1 MRRFVQTGAFAV
13 ACFAA
18 LGASEGREVL
28 TVPACTAESTLPLVE
43 PQTCDERELA
53 AYMDTLSE
61 QFVSG
66 SEDALVR
73 VGFDEAARVSVVCV
87 DEHTGRDAWRA
98 RRRIAEK
105 LVEWKRIPA
114 GPSCVAGRRIDF
126 NRYEAKLAEAKRAQ
140 NWCGLVQGGRMK
152 ALGKCE
158 KFASDWILYNRIGVT
173 RPYLYVKP
181 ENGTAVAAETLSRCA
196 RTTRG
201 FEAQSQ
207 CIEADGFELIE
218 PPKR

>member
-1 MRRFVQTGAFAV
+1 MRRFVQTGALAF

-28 TVPACTAESTLPLVE
+28 SVPACTAEAMLPPVE
-43 PQTCDERELA
+43 PETCSERELSP
-53 AYMDTLSE
+53 YLDTLSE
-61 QFVSG
+61 QFVRG
-66 SEDALVR
+66 SEDALIR
-73 VGFDEAARVSVVCV
+73 VAFDDEARVSAVCV
-87 DEHTGRDAWRA
+87 DEHTGRDSWRA

-105 LVEWKRIPA
+105 LVELKRIPA

-152 ALGKCE
+152 ALGRCE
-158 KFASDWILYNRIGVT
+158 KFASDWILYDRIGST
-173 RPYLYVKP
+173 RPYLYVKE
-181 ENGTAVAAETLSRCA
+181 ENGKAIAAETLSRCA
-196 RTTRG
+196 RRTQG
-201 FEAQSQ
+201 FEAQSK
-207 CIEADGFELIE
+207 CIEAEGFELIE